1 MAGRTQ
7 ALRFNLKSL
16 WRTEKGMNG
25 PQARFMLELMD
36 ENDQLVPY
44 DWITLSD
51 RVHLR
56 YLTDPR
62 RDDRVI
68 ECAYFPQQETL
79 MYDPDEK
86 AEPTWDY
93 PRVRTGGWRILR
105 VCEGGVYPSTLREA
119 AAIKSLHPVHMNT
132 MDYDTAPHRGS
143 FSSEEKAQ
151 IELPA
156 DEETKR
162 ALAAV
167 RALIEREEKKAFDL
181 YWLGRRNV
189 DEVCMDPGHPSF
201 ASVNEILAKYPKEAQ
216 EIADGDAWKHGVA
229 AGKLAI
235 LRRLLGLV
243 TTEWQDW
250 TGCTDDPEH
259 PWRSPEGARLEAME
273 EEDDYDS

>member
-1 MAGRTQ
+1 MADRAH
-7 ALRFNLKSL
+7 ALRFNLKSV
-16 WRTEKGMNG
+16 WRTEGGMKG
-25 PQARFMLELMD
+25 PQARFMLQLRD

-44 DWITLSD
+44 DWITFSEAV
-51 RVHLR
+51 RVR
-56 YLTDPR
+56 YLNDPQ
-62 RDDRVI
+62 RDERVI

-79 MYDPDEK
+79 VYDPNEEAK
-86 AEPTWDY
+86 PTWDC
-93 PRVRTGGWRILR
+93 PRVRAGGWRIIR
-105 VCEGGVYPSTLREA
+105 ACESGVYPSTLREA
-119 AAIKSLHPVHMNT
+119 NAITKIRFTPTNK
-132 MDYDTAPHRGS
+132 MDYDAAPHHAS
-143 FSSEEKAQ
+143 FSYKEKAQ
-151 IELPA
+151 IELPP
-156 DEETKR
+156 DEETNR

-189 DEVCMDPGHPSF
+189 DEVLADPDHPSF
-201 ASVNEILAKYPKEAQ
+201 ASVNEVFAKYPQEAQ

-235 LRRLLGLV
+235 LRRLCGLV

-259 PWRSPEGARLEAME
+259 PWQSPEGARLEAME